1 MLIWLRTSFREQT
14 VMKVFALVRIHVPST
29 VHDKKRGMETTVT
42 DHVWGHVVESHRKWH
57 TKDVRLLYLTHRHM
71 QEDTSLIVEAK
82 DPDVLAN
89 FLLTHIATIENVRGI
104 WVLPMAKMQFFEV
117 PKDDTHGFPRFT
129 ITIDAIPKQLDRI
142 REKISSLKPGRD
154 IAINYIAVTF
164 QSFRAS
170 IVVSVLARSRN
181 HLDLF
186 VERYIRSLEGVA
198 DAETTL
204 ISKTMRLVSPD
215 EWKEYVGHL
224 SVPAGQDRIEDI
236 EAEDDSLIS
245 GC

>member
-1 MLIWLRTSFREQT
+1 
-14 VMKVFALVRIHVPST
+14 
-29 VHDKKRGMETTVT
+29 
-42 DHVWGHVVESHRKWH
+42 
-57 TKDVRLLYLTHRHM
+57 
-71 QEDTSLIVEAK
+71 
-82 DPDVLAN
+82 
-89 FLLTHIATIENVRGI
+89 
-104 WVLPMAKMQFFEV
+104 
-117 PKDDTHGFPRFT
+117 
-129 ITIDAIPKQLDRI
+129 
-142 REKISSLKPGRD
+142 
-154 IAINYIAVTF
+154 
-164 QSFRAS
+164 
-170 IVVSVLARSRN
+170 
-181 HLDLF
+181 LDLF